1 MSQKNIQVKER
12 PVKNKT
18 IIFSKQAKKSI
29 ENLRSD
35 KKFDYQELIDTLSIL
50 ASGKPLDSS
59 YNDHKLAKQS
69 PGILKYC
76 RNYHLK
82 SNIVVI
88 YWDKGDVIEVQDVGK
103 HNKTRMTSS
112 LQR

>member
-1 MSQKNIQVKER
+1 MAQKNTQVKER
-12 PVKNKT
+12 PIRNKT
-18 IIFSKQAKKSI
+18 IKFTKQAKKSI
-29 ENLRSD
+29 ESLCSD
-35 KKFDYQELIDTLSIL
+35 KKFNYQELIDTLSIL
-50 ASGKPLDSS
+50 ASGKPLDPS

-88 YWDKGDVIEVQDVGK
+88 YCDDGTDIEVIDVGK

-112 LQR
+112 LEI

>member
-1 MSQKNIQVKER
+1 MAQKNVQVKER
-12 PVKNKT
+12 PIKNKT
-18 IIFSKQAKKSI
+18 ITFSKQAKKSI
-29 ENLRSD
+29 ESLRSD
-35 KKFDYQELIDTLSIL
+35 KKFNYQELIDTLSIL
-50 ASGKPLDSS
+50 ASGKPLDPS

-88 YWDKGDVIEVQDVGK
+88 YYDNGDEIEVINVGK

-112 LQR
+112 LQL